1 MKFYSKQIKDGILED
16 DLFPEGV
23 IRNIKYFIND
33 IFDKIE
39 HILIKL
45 NRSLSYAK
53 FGYNNEDYDFNFF
66 YDMMLFKLKR
76 IKKSLEEGSSVFQEE
91 EKEALNKLIKV
102 CDRLYKENYDEEY
115 YNKYE
120 KKWGESHIT
129 SIPASFDKEGKPLTY
144 TMDIKYDNVHTEED
158 DINQR
163 NDLSAV
169 WQRAEKDRELDI
181 IEMMILIK
189 DNEHT
194 WWD

>member
-1 MKFYSKQIKDGILED
+1 MGGRMKFYSKQIKDGILED

-120 KKWGESHIT
+120 KKW
-129 SIPASFDKEGKPLTY
+129 
-144 TMDIKYDNVHTEED
+144 
-158 DINQR
+158 
-163 NDLSAV
+163 
-169 WQRAEKDRELDI
+169 
-181 IEMMILIK
+181 
-189 DNEHT
+189 
-194 WWD
+194 